1 MPGFEATQ
9 GTQFGTVIEEA
20 TAIIRY
26 SQMHADQPAVMQK
39 EPGSGLAMQAMLQA
53 SHTSPDVLSQQGV
66 AGQSMVHQS
75 HTEASADARGTR
87 EAASAPLKLPAVASQ
102 SGAAVSSPQAAAAQS
117 DAAVLPPR
125 VIPPQTETVMSA
137 SAALVILPQ
146 AEPSLHVSVAYQAE
160 ATAPHK
166 QALPASA
173 QHSSLPVKAAAAKHV
188 ASREEQSGAEAVASA
203 AAATQGLDDKV
214 GEVLATEVQ
223 MPHPPPLDLP
233 LSPQLGVA
241 LGDAADCA
249 SGGGAERGGLHR
261 IEQGNYLPSKAGH
274 AVAYTCN
281 VKGTAAAMSQ
291 PASAPVGMPVPEIMH
306 PGSPTQNL
314 HLHLTCLDSQA
325 AEQQAIPVAGLQS
338 QQLQL
343 TDHPLSPAAQQA
355 QQALGQ
361 DEDEPCEAFG
371 ESPAKLSLY
380 LDTQL
385 PDQAALEDRAAAA
398 DGVLETTP
406 QPAAR
411 RGWWG
416 QPWSVA
422 PGAEEAAS
430 LPAGLAQ
437 HQPTLLLLSQH
448 FHMSFEHSPEMCITT
463 SAALLHKSC
472 IMFHTNLMYC
482 MIYHTDSSLHSMPLV
497 AHRHNLILLKQHPP
511 VFAYCLCSS
520 IHQSTCK

>member
-1 MPGFEATQ
+1 
-9 GTQFGTVIEEA
+9 
-20 TAIIRY
+20 
-26 SQMHADQPAVMQK
+26 MHADQPAVMQK
-39 EPGSGLAMQAMLQA
+39 EPVSGLAMQAVLQA
-53 SHTSPDVLSQQGV
+53 SHTSPDVVSQQGV

-75 HTEASADARGTR
+75 HTEASADAKGTR

-117 DAAVLPPR
+117 DAAVLPHR
-125 VIPPQTETVMSA
+125 VDPPQTETVMSA
-137 SAALVILPQ
+137 SAAPIILPQ
-146 AEPSLHVSVAYQAE
+146 AEPSLHVSAAYQAG
-160 ATAPHK
+160 ATAPHN

-188 ASREEQSGAEAVASA
+188 ASHEKQSGAEAVASA
-203 AAATQGLDDKV
+203 AAATQALDDKV

-223 MPHPPPLDLP
+223 MPHPPPLHLP
-233 LSPQLGVA
+233 LSPQVGVA
-241 LGDAADCA
+241 LGDAADCT
-249 SGGGAERGGLHR
+249 SYGEVERGGLHR
-261 IEQGNYLPSKAGH
+261 IEQGNSKAGH
-274 AVAYTCN
+274 TVAYTSN
-281 VKGTAAAMSQ
+281 AQGTAAAMSQ

-314 HLHLTCLDSQA
+314 HLQLTCLDSQA

-355 QQALGQ
+355 QQALGH

-385 PDQAALEDRAAAA
+385 PDQAPLEDRAAAA

-437 HQPTLLLLSQH
+437 HQPKLLLLPHH
-448 FHMSFEHSPEMCITT
+448 FHTSFGHSPEMCTT
-463 SAALLHKSC
+463 SAALLHQSC
-472 IMFHTNLMYC
+472 IMFYT
-482 MIYHTDSSLHSMPLV
+482 T
-497 AHRHNLILLKQHPP
+497 A
-511 VFAYCLCSS
+511 
-520 IHQSTCK
+520 